1 MLAMVAWL
9 LLEMVLVVALG
20 AKSSDCVD
28 RRRGMARDLMLRRRQ
43 DWQVNIELFA
53 RPEDGVDVG
62 VTNCSH
68 Y

>member
-20 AKSSDCVD
+20 A

-62 VTNCSH
+62 VTNSSH